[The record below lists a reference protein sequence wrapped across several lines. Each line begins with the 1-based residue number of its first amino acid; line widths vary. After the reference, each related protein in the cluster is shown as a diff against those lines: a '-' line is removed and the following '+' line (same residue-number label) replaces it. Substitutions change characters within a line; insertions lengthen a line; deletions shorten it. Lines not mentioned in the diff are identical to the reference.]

1 MKDLTTIF
9 PTEIKE
15 LAKWNPAGYWEL
27 PHHIFVTDND
37 GIVIAI
43 IDSAIDET
51 LVIYWDAEEHTWFH
65 YTNCFGLGEG
75 DDNATQSVLADWI
88 ETASS

>member
-9 PTEIKE
+9 PTEVKE
-15 LAKWNPAGYWEL
+15 RAKFNPAGYWEL
-27 PHHIFVTDND
+27 PNNVYVTDND
-37 GIVIAI
+37 SIVIAI

-51 LVIYWDAEEHTWFH
+51 LVVYWCAEEHTWFH

-75 DDNATQSVLADWI
+75 NDGSTRAILLEWF
-88 ETASS
+88 ETAA